1 VLGFVSVIRLRVVVN
16 QTRNRRRLFRLST
29 QTEKKKTSP
38 GYFLFVNFVCIA
50 RGEIP
55 EIHAD
60 STTAAG
66 ASHFSVVFFFLEK
79 KWGE

>member
-38 GYFLFVNFVCIA
+38 SYFFFFFSSILFALREGKFTQSRQQQQVPLIFL
-50 RGEIP
+50 
-55 EIHAD
+55 
-60 STTAAG
+60 S
-66 ASHFSVVFFFLEK
+66 FFFLEK
-79 KWGE
+79 KWEE